1 MYKKLLVAPLVLSL
15 ALSTV
20 APNFAQAVE
29 TGTTEEVQKEESTN
43 GEAIGFKMLHNGK
56 ESTYG
61 AMMGAVTQR
70 EVNGKYEIV
79 MEVPKMLTEF
89 TVKNFDATKSELYT
103 VTTSDGK
110 AVEVYAVTFTVDSL
124 EDLVE
129 VTLGYK
135 LGTKESKYDVQ
146 LQFDAPEKEEVI
158 ETPNIVREAIGF
170 KMLHDGKES
179 TYGAMMGAVTQREV
193 NGKYE
198 IVMEVPK
205 MLTEFTVKNFAST
218 KSELYTVT
226 TSDGKAVEV
235 YAVTFTVDS
244 LEDLV
249 EVTLGYKLGTKESK
263 YDVQLQFDAPEKEE
277 VIENTNG
284 NTNENTNGNTNENT
298 DETITEEGK
307 EMPLNFNLLY
317 NGKISDYQKLFGSA
331 TSKAVNGKYEVTLQI
346 PSMLTVFTVSGSSVT
361 EIANSDNGT
370 YKTVKFTI
378 PSLTV
383 VGIHIEYKVVG
394 YVGNHDMAL
403 DFTGQNNS
411 GNEANNSTGETKPS
425 EEDKPGEEDKPSEE
439 DKEELIQG
447 DYTAETVLENAI
459 GDVEQYV
466 STDQQPSVSVTE
478 QGEYN
483 VSLPITNMDNVQSVE
498 VNGVSIY
505 TKTVLQK
512 LASFFKPL
520 STTQVIHF
528 TTKKLAGNE
537 IKITTTDG
545 ALHSAKLSFA
555 NATKLDKVEEN
566 PDVDGEQKEEPVKE
580 EPVKEEPV
588 KDKVIQ
594 TVKPS
599 KVTVANK
606 KGAVDTVTVYSTTKG
621 QIVKLYNA
629 KGKVIAKQTAKSK
642 TTKFTKLNLGKN
654 AGTIFVTLQKPKQL
668 ESKKLKVAFK
678 KEPVSTN
685 IKSTSITIK
694 NYKSKSDVITISG
707 TAKGEVIYI
716 YNAKGKQLKKVK
728 ATSKK
733 TTIKIAQLGKSSGS
747 IKVARIQSNKHISSK
762 TIKKFSKEK

>member
-43 GEAIGFKMLHNGK
+43 GEAIGFKMLHN
-56 ESTYG
+56 
-61 AMMGAVTQR
+61 
-70 EVNGKYEIV
+70 
-79 MEVPKMLTEF
+79 
-89 TVKNFDATKSELYT
+89 
-103 VTTSDGK
+103 
-110 AVEVYAVTFTVDSL
+110 
-124 EDLVE
+124 
-129 VTLGYK
+129 
-135 LGTKESKYDVQ
+135 
-146 LQFDAPEKEEVI
+146 
-158 ETPNIVREAIGF
+158 
-170 KMLHDGKES
+170 GKES

-277 VIENTNG
+277 VI
-284 NTNENTNGNTNENT
+284 ENTNGNTNENT